1 MSELDRLREGIKRIK
16 ESEQGEEKGG
26 DFLDNVAKATT
37 SSGAIDALEL
47 DSRRTGRVNGGIA
60 CDVTRG
66 PCRCGAWH

>member
-1 MSELDRLREGIKRIK
+1 MNDELREGVARIK
-16 ESEQGEEKGG
+16 AMERGETPPTGG
-26 DFLDNVAKATT
+26 DFLTNVQEATT
-37 SSGAIDALEL
+37 PSGIDAASL